1 MNQLSAVGITYDLRL
16 FLPEGA
22 TAAITWVP
30 AKPRAFRSIT
40 FGTYDPKHHLI
51 RINRLLDHPAVPATF
66 LSFLVYHEHLHAVL
80 PPHYDASG
88 RRRAH
93 HRAFRQAEALHPH
106 FHEAKRWERH
116 ALLKLKRIHRGW
128 S

>member
-1 MNQLSAVGITYDLRL
+1 MNAVGTTYDLRL
-16 FLPEGA
+16 FLPAGA
-22 TAAITWVP
+22 TADITWVP
-30 AKPRAFRSIT
+30 AKPRAFRSMV
-40 FGTYDPKHHLI
+40 FGTYDPQNHLI
-51 RINRLLDHPAVPATF
+51 RINRILDHPAVPATF

-80 PPHYDASG
+80 PPYIDASG

-93 HRAFRQAEALHPH
+93 HAAFREAEALHPH

-116 ALLKLKRIHRGW
+116 ALLKLRRLHHGR